1 MKTETVYQ
9 FIKNIANN
17 IIDLDI
23 FCLEHHPKN
32 PRQDLGD
39 LTELADSIREKG
51 VLQNLTVVP
60 NDHGTYY
67 VVIGNRRLEAAK
79 MAGLESLPVVIRSD
93 MSEAEQQAVMLLEN
107 MQRNDLDPYEQ
118 AHGFQ
123 MCLDLGMTEDDLK
136 KETGFSKKTIRHR
149 LNLLKLDHDK
159 FKKGVERGAT
169 LQDYIDL
176 EQIKDEKVKD
186 EVLKSIGTRDFRY
199 NLNLAL
205 ENQKIEKLKAKVIEK
220 LQLQGIVEVDK
231 QPEGYGYFKCFYGKH
246 DYKEFLKEEPLE
258 KAEEYCFRADST
270 FIYLYKKRDNEQNK
284 KLEIPVKK
292 EPTEEEK
299 AKEKIILKANAA
311 YQARLEFVQGK
322 MKELPT
328 DIQTLYDLSSFYMSI
343 KEKLIDTSYMV
354 YFEKNFEV
362 ITGNSAED
370 RIKKPET
377 AKEMIRLLF
386 ALIYSEFELNDSS
399 NILEPIWRGSRCN
412 EYRSDQ
418 KEPLESYYQW
428 LESFGYAASEEEK
441 QIMFGTHPL
450 YGVKNGK

>member
-1 MKTETVYQ
+1 MNT
-9 FIKNIANN
+9 AN
-17 IIDLDI
+17 IIDLNIDM
-23 FCLEHHPKN
+23 LEHHPKN

-51 VLQNLTVVP
+51 ILQNLTVVP

-79 MAGLESLPVVIRSD
+79 IAGLESLPCVISLMKED
-93 MSEAEQQAVMLLEN
+93 EQQAVMLLEN

-159 FKKGVERGAT
+159 FKKGVDRGAT

-186 EVLKSIGTRDFRY
+186 EVLESIGTKDFRY

-205 ENQKIEKLKAKVIEK
+205 ENQKRDKLKSKVIEK
-220 LQLQGIVEVDK
+220 IQLQGIAEEDK
-231 QPEGYGYFKCFYGKH
+231 QPEGYGYFKCLYGIH
-246 DYKEFLKEEPLE
+246 DYKAFLKEDPLE
-258 KAEEYCFRADST
+258 EPEKYCFRTDDST

-322 MKELPT
+322 MKELPA
-328 DIQTLYDLSSFYMSI
+328 DIHVLSDLSAMYIAIKQDLIEVNYRCNYYTNLELIIGSKDEINKPSGI
-343 KEKLIDTSYMV
+343 KET
-354 YFEKNFEV
+354 
-362 ITGNSAED
+362 
-370 RIKKPET
+370 IK
-377 AKEMIRLLF
+377 LLF
-386 ALIYSEFELNDSS
+386 ALIYSEFEINNS
-399 NILEPIWRGSRCN
+399 NILFEYTWNSKRVN
-412 EYRSDQ
+412 EYKSDLKQ
-418 KEPLESYYQW
+418 GIERYYEW
-428 LESFGYAASEEEK
+428 LESFGYVASEEEK
-441 QIMFGTHPL
+441 QIMLGTHPL
-450 YGVKNGK
+450 YEVKNGK

>member
-1 MKTETVYQ
+1 MNT
-9 FIKNIANN
+9 AN
-17 IIDLDI
+17 IIDLNIDM
-23 FCLEHHPKN
+23 LEHHPKN

-51 VLQNLTVVP
+51 ILQNLTVVS

-79 MAGLESLPVVIRSD
+79 MAGLDSLPCVISQMKED
-93 MSEAEQQAVMLLEN
+93 EQQAVMLLEN

-159 FKKGVERGAT
+159 FKKGVDRGAT

-186 EVLKSIGTRDFRY
+186 EVLESIGTKDFRY

-205 ENQKIEKLKAKVIEK
+205 ENQKREKLKANVIEK
-220 LQLQGIVEVDK
+220 LRLQGIMEEDER
-231 QPEGYGYFKCFYGKH
+231 PEGYGYFKCLYGTH
-246 DYKEFLKEEPLE
+246 DFKAFLKEDPFEDPE
-258 KAEEYCFRADST
+258 KYRFHASGS
-270 FIYLYKKRDNEQNK
+270 FIYLYNQLEKKQDK
-284 KLEIPVKK
+284 KTEVPVKK

-299 AKEKIILKANAA
+299 AKEKIIFKANAA
-311 YQARLEFVQGK
+311 YQARLEFVQRK

-328 DIQTLYDLSSFYMSI
+328 DIQTLYSLSSVYMAI
-343 KEKLIDTSYMV
+343 KEELIDTSYMV
-354 YFEKNFEV
+354 NSDVNFER
-362 ITGNSAED
+362 ITGNSTED
-370 RIKKPET
+370 GIKKPET
-377 AKEMIRLLF
+377 IKEMIRLLF
-386 ALIYSEFELNDSS
+386 SLIYSEFELYDSS
-399 NILEPIWRGSRCN
+399 DLLEPVWKELGYN

-428 LESFGYAASEEEK
+428 LESFGYIASEEEK
-441 QIMFGTHPL
+441 QIMFGTNPL
-450 YGVKNGK
+450 YEVKNGK

>member
-1 MKTETVYQ
+1 MNTS
-9 FIKNIANN
+9 N
-17 IIDLDI
+17 IIDLNI
-23 FCLEHHPKN
+23 NMLEHHPKN
-32 PRQDLGD
+32 PRQDLGN

-51 VLQNLTVVP
+51 ILQNLTVVP

-79 MAGLESLPVVIRSD
+79 MAELESLPCVISLMKED
-93 MSEAEQQAVMLLEN
+93 EQQAVMLLEN

-159 FKKGVERGAT
+159 FKKGVDRGAT

-186 EVLKSIGTRDFRY
+186 EVLESIGTKDFRY

-205 ENQKIEKLKAKVIEK
+205 ENQKREKLKAEVIEK
-220 LQLQGIVEVDK
+220 LRLKGIVEEDE
-231 QPEGYGYFKCFYGKH
+231 QPEGYGYFKCLYGIH
-246 DYKEFLKEEPLE
+246 DYKAFLKEDPLE
-258 KAEEYCFRADST
+258 EPEKYCFRTDST
-270 FIYLYKKRDNEQNK
+270 FIYLYKKRDDEQNK

-311 YQARLEFVQGK
+311 YHARLAFVQGK

-328 DIQTLYDLSSFYMSI
+328 DIQTLYDLSSVYMAI
-343 KEKLIDTSYMV
+343 KEDLINTSYMV
-354 YFEKNFEV
+354 DSDLNFER
-362 ITGNSAED
+362 ITGNSTD
-370 RIKKPET
+370 NGIKKPET
-377 AKEMIRLLF
+377 IKEMIRLLF
-386 ALIYSEFELNDSS
+386 SLIYSEFELYDSS
-399 NILEPIWRGSRCN
+399 DLLEPVWKEHGYN

-428 LESFGYAASEEEK
+428 LESFGYIASEEEK

-450 YGVKNGK
+450 YEVKNGK

>member
-1 MKTETVYQ
+1 MNT
-9 FIKNIANN
+9 AN
-17 IIDLDI
+17 IIELNIDM
-23 FCLEHHPKN
+23 LEHHPKN

-51 VLQNLTVVP
+51 ILQNLTVVP
-60 NDHGTYY
+60 SDHGTYY

-79 MAGLESLPVVIRSD
+79 MAGMESLPCVISLMKED
-93 MSEAEQQAVMLLEN
+93 EQQAVMLLEN

-205 ENQKIEKLKAKVIEK
+205 ENQKIEKLKAEVIEK

-231 QPEGYGYFKCFYGKH
+231 QPEGYEHFKCFYGKH
-246 DYKEFLKEEPLE
+246 DYKKFLKEEPLE
-258 KAEEYCFRADST
+258 KAEEYCFRAYST

-311 YQARLEFVQGK
+311 YQARLEFVHEK

-328 DIQTLYDLSSFYMSI
+328 DIQTLYDLSSIYMSI
-343 KEKLIDTSYMV
+343 KEELIITSYRV
-354 YFEKNFEV
+354 NLNKNFEV
-362 ITGNSAED
+362 ITGNSTKGE
-370 RIKKPET
+370 IKKPET

-386 ALIYSEFELNDSS
+386 ALIYSEFELSDPNSLFEPVWMGKPHNQYSPDEKES
-399 NILEPIWRGSRCN
+399 LEN
-412 EYRSDQ
+412 
-418 KEPLESYYQW
+418 YYQW
-428 LESFGYAASEEEK
+428 LESFGYVASEEEK

-450 YGVKNGK
+450 YEVKNGK

>member
-1 MKTETVYQ
+1 MNTS
-9 FIKNIANN
+9 N
-17 IIDLDI
+17 IIDLNI
-23 FCLEHHPKN
+23 NMLEHHPKN

-51 VLQNLTVVP
+51 ILQNLTVVP

-79 MAGLESLPVVIRSD
+79 MAGLENLPCVITMMKED
-93 MSEAEQQAVMLLEN
+93 EQQAVMLLEN

-159 FKKGVERGAT
+159 FKKGVDRGAT

-186 EVLKSIGTRDFRY
+186 EVLESIGTKDFRY

-205 ENQKIEKLKAKVIEK
+205 ENQKREKLKSKVIEK
-220 LQLQGIVEVDK
+220 IRLQGIVEEDK
-231 QPEGYGYFKCFYGKH
+231 QPEGYGYFKCFYGIH
-246 DYKEFLKEEPLE
+246 DYKAFLKEDPLE
-258 KAEEYCFRADST
+258 DPEKYCFHASGD
-270 FIYLYKKRDNEQNK
+270 FIYLYKQVEK
-284 KLEIPVKK
+284 KWDEKPEVPVKK

-311 YQARLEFVQGK
+311 YQARLEYVQGK
-322 MKELPT
+322 MKELPA
-328 DIQTLYDLSSFYMSI
+328 DIHVLSDLSAMYIAIKQDLIEVIYRCYYTNLELIIGSKDEINKPSGI
-343 KEKLIDTSYMV
+343 KET
-354 YFEKNFEV
+354 
-362 ITGNSAED
+362 
-370 RIKKPET
+370 IK
-377 AKEMIRLLF
+377 LLF
-386 ALIYSEFELNDSS
+386 ALIYSEFEINNS
-399 NILEPIWRGSRCN
+399 NILFEYTWNSKRVN
-412 EYRSDQ
+412 EYKSDLKQ
-418 KEPLESYYQW
+418 GIESYYEW
-428 LESFGYAASEEEK
+428 LESFGYVASEEEK
-441 QIMFGTHPL
+441 QIMLGTHPL
-450 YGVKNGK
+450 YEVKNGK

>member
-1 MKTETVYQ
+1 MNT
-9 FIKNIANN
+9 AN
-17 IIDLDI
+17 IINLNIDM
-23 FCLEHHPKN
+23 LEHHPKN

-51 VLQNLTVVP
+51 ILQNLTVVP
-60 NDHGTYY
+60 NDHETYY

-79 MAGLESLPVVIRSD
+79 MAGLDSLPCVISQMKED
-93 MSEAEQQAVMLLEN
+93 EQQAVMLLEN

-159 FKKGVERGAT
+159 FKKSVQKGAT

-176 EQIKDEKVKD
+176 EQIEDEKKKD
-186 EVLKSIGTRDFRY
+186 KLLDYIGTNDFRY

-205 ENQKIEKLKAKVIEK
+205 ENQKREKLKTKVIEK
-220 LQLQGIVEVDK
+220 LQSQGITE
-231 QPEGYGYFKCFYGKH
+231 QEERPEGYVYFKSFYGVH
-246 DYKEFLKEEPLE
+246 DFKAFLKEDPLE
-258 KAEEYCFRADST
+258 EPEKYCFHATDGS
-270 FIYLYKKRDNEQNK
+270 FIYLYKKDDQKQDK
-284 KLEIPVKK
+284 KPEVPVKK

-299 AKEKIILKANAA
+299 AKEQIILKADAA
-311 YQARLEFVQGK
+311 YQSRLEFVREK

-328 DIQTLYDLSSFYMSI
+328 DIQTLYSLSSFYMSI
-343 KEKLIDTSYMV
+343 NEELIDTSYMV
-354 YFEKNFEV
+354 NFEKNFEV

-370 RIKKPET
+370 GIKKPET

-386 ALIYSEFELNDSS
+386 ALIYSKFELNDSS
-399 NILEPIWRGSRCN
+399 YILEPIWRVSRCN

>member
-1 MKTETVYQ
+1 MNT
-9 FIKNIANN
+9 AN
-17 IIDLDI
+17 IIDLNIDM
-23 FCLEHHPKN
+23 LEHHPKN

-51 VLQNLTVVP
+51 ILQNLTVVP

-79 MAGLESLPVVIRSD
+79 MAGLESLPCVISLMKED
-93 MSEAEQQAVMLLEN
+93 EQQAVMLLEN

-159 FKKGVERGAT
+159 FKKGVDRGAT

-186 EVLKSIGTRDFRY
+186 EVLKFIGTRDFRY

-220 LQLQGIVEVDK
+220 LRLQGIVEVDK
-231 QPEGYGYFKCFYGKH
+231 QPEGYGYYKCFYGTH
-246 DYKEFLKEEPLE
+246 DYKEFLKEDSLE
-258 KAEEYCFRADST
+258 DPEKYCFHTSGD
-270 FIYLYKKRDNEQNK
+270 FIYLYKQVEK
-284 KLEIPVKK
+284 KWDEKPEVPVKK

-328 DIQTLYDLSSFYMSI
+328 DIQTLYDLSSIYMSI
-343 KEKLIDTSYMV
+343 KEELIDTSYMV
-354 YFEKNFEV
+354 NFDKNFEV

-370 RIKKPET
+370 GIKKPET

-386 ALIYSEFELNDSS
+386 AIIYSKFELNDSS
-399 NILEPIWRGSRCN
+399 NILEPSWRGSRCN

-428 LESFGYAASEEEK
+428 LESFGYVSSEEEK
-441 QIMFGTHPL
+441 EIMFGNHSL
-450 YGVKNGK
+450 YEVKNGK

>member
-1 MKTETVYQ
+1 MKTETLDEYV
-9 FIKNIANN
+9 KNIANH
-17 IIDLDI
+17 ITDLSID
-23 FCLEHHPKN
+23 FLEHHPKN
-32 PRQDLGD
+32 PREDLGD

-51 VLQNLTVVP
+51 ILQNLTVVP

-79 MAGLESLPVVIRSD
+79 MAGLESLPCVITL
-93 MSEAEQQAVMLLEN
+93 MNEEEQQAVMLLEN

-136 KETGFSKKTIRHR
+136 RQTGFSKKTIRHR

-159 FKKGVERGAT
+159 FKKSVERGAT

-176 EQIKDEKVKD
+176 EQIEDEQKKD
-186 EVLKSIGTRDFRY
+186 EVLESIGTNDFRY
-199 NLNLAL
+199 KLSLAL
-205 ENQKIEKLKAKVIEK
+205 ESQKKEKLKSEVIEK
-220 LQLQGIVEVDK
+220 LQSQGIVEENE
-231 QPEGYGYFKCFYGKH
+231 QPEGYGYLKILYGIH
-246 DYKEFLKEEPLE
+246 DFKEFLKEEPFENPE
-258 KAEEYCFRADST
+258 KYCFIAT
-270 FIYLYKKRDNEQNK
+270 GNFVYLYKQVEKYKDEK
-284 KLEIPVKK
+284 PKDLIEK

-299 AKEKIILKANAA
+299 AKEKIISKANAA
-311 YQARLEFVQGK
+311 YQTRLEFVQQK

-343 KEKLIDTSYMV
+343 KEGLIDMSYMV
-354 YFEKNFEV
+354 NFNENFEL

-370 RIKKPET
+370 GIKKPET

-386 ALIYSEFELNDSS
+386 AIIYSEFELNNSS
-399 NILEPIWRGSRCN
+399 SLLDPIWRGNRCN

-428 LESFGYAASEEEK
+428 LESFGYVASEEEK

-450 YGVKNGK
+450 YEVTNGK

>member
-1 MKTETVYQ
+1 MNT
-9 FIKNIANN
+9 AN
-17 IIDLDI
+17 IIDLNIDM
-23 FCLEHHPKN
+23 LEHHPKN

-51 VLQNLTVVP
+51 ILQNLTVVP

-79 MAGLESLPVVIRSD
+79 MAGLESLPCVISLMKED
-93 MSEAEQQAVMLLEN
+93 EQQAVMLLEN

-159 FKKGVERGAT
+159 FKKGVDRGAT

-220 LQLQGIVEVDK
+220 LRLQGIVEVDK
-231 QPEGYGYFKCFYGKH
+231 RPEGYGYYKCFYGTH
-246 DYKEFLKEEPLE
+246 DYKEFLKEDSLE
-258 KAEEYCFRADST
+258 DPEKYCFHASGD
-270 FIYLYKKRDNEQNK
+270 FIYLYKQVEK
-284 KLEIPVKK
+284 KWDEKPEVPEKK

-328 DIQTLYDLSSFYMSI
+328 DIQTLYDLSSIYMSI
-343 KEKLIDTSYMV
+343 KEELIDTSYMV
-354 YFEKNFEV
+354 NFDKNFEV

-370 RIKKPET
+370 GIKKPET
-377 AKEMIRLLF
+377 EKEMIRLLF
-386 ALIYSEFELNDSS
+386 ALIYSKFELNDPS
-399 NILEPIWRGSRCN
+399 NILEPSWRGSRCN

-428 LESFGYAASEEEK
+428 LESFGYVSSEEEK
-441 QIMFGTHPL
+441 EIMFGNHPL
-450 YGVKNGK
+450 YEVKNGK